1 MRLFTLVVLALVAGA
16 LLTGGRTAQATMTVV
31 VTPDNMQGWGFFEEI
46 PTGSGGMVPGP
57 STPPVG
63 AGSANLIVDSTGR
76 EMLSTVAYAGTA
88 FSSITTLQYSTYRAS
103 GSSALAVSLQFD
115 VDYDLTDGNTS
126 WQGRIVFEPYY
137 TNTVLTGV
145 WQTWDT
151 LTNVGTGNWWATGAP
166 GSSVCPIGNPCTWSE
181 LLSAFPN
188 AGVRANVGATHL
200 KAGGPWTGGFNGNAD
215 KLVVGTTVDTITYD
229 FDLAQ
234 PGGTPVAVGGV
245 LGLNDGAGIPATASD
260 GASADGYAVALLA
273 GALVAVVGSG
283 AWYVRRRWGR

>member
-1 MRLFTLVVLALVAGA
+1 MRIFLLVVSALVAGA
-16 LLTGGRTAQATMTVV
+16 LLAGGRTAQATMTVV
-31 VTPDNMQGWGFFEEI
+31 VTPDNMQGWGFFEEV

-57 STPPVG
+57 GTPPLG
-63 AGSANLIVDSTGR
+63 AGSANLIVDDTGR
-76 EMLSTVAYAGTA
+76 EMISTIAYAGTP
-88 FSSITTLQYSTYRAS
+88 FSSITTLQYSTYRSS
-103 GSSALAVSLQFD
+103 GSSPLAVSLQFD
-115 VDYDLTDGNTS
+115 VDYDLTDSNTS

-181 LLSAFPN
+181 LLTAFPN

-200 KAGGPWTGGFNGNAD
+200 KAGGPWTGGFDGNAD

-229 FDLAQ
+229 FDLTQ

-245 LGLNDGAGIPATASD
+245 LGLSD
-260 GASADGYAVALLA
+260 GARATAAAGHGSSADGYALALLA
-273 GALVAVVGSG
+273 GAVAAVLGSG